1 MIKLSANYI
10 EELLYTGLYTPGL
23 CVAVDCNEFDEY
35 AGVEPDADKY
45 SCPCCERPTFY
56 GLEQALRLGLVGVS

>member
-23 CVAVDCNEFDEY
+23 CVAVAGNEFDE
-35 AGVEPDADKY
+35 
-45 SCPCCERPTFY
+45 
-56 GLEQALRLGLVGVS
+56 